1 MQTLSDV
8 ERASI
13 KSLTPNARNAR
24 THSPKQIRQIANS
37 IEAFVFVN
45 PVLVD
50 EAGIIL
56 AGHGRVAAA
65 KRLGIDEVPIVRI
78 GHLSQAQKRAYVIA
92 DNQLALKAGWDDEI
106 LAIEFQALADLD
118 FDLSLTGFD
127 MGDIDRII
135 ADIGGTSPPDAPL
148 SPEDGPALTPP
159 GDLWRIGPHRL
170 ICADALRAETY
181 TRLMQ
186 GDEAEL
192 VLTDPPCNVPINGHV
207 SGLGKAEPPR
217 VRYGV
222 GRDDAGRLSRL
233 SRVGLRQIARR
244 QLQWRNPFH
253 LYGLATRR
261 NAARRRRAGLRG
273 TQKICVWV
281 KANGGMGSL
290 YRSQHELVFLFKAG
304 TKPHINNINLGR

>member
-1 MQTLSDV
+1 MQTLADV

-37 IEAFVFVN
+37 IEAFGFVN

-78 GHLSQAQKRAYVIA
+78 GHLSQAQRRAYGIA
-92 DNQLALKAGWDDEI
+92 DNQLALEAGWDDEI

-148 SPEDGPALTPP
+148 SPEDGPALTRP

-192 VLTDPPCNVPINGHV
+192 VFTDPPCNVPINGHV
-207 SGLGKAEPPR
+207 SGLGKQNHREFAMASGEMTPDAFRGFLGSVYGRLRNASCNGAIHFICMDWRHAETLLAAAEP
-217 VRYGV
+217 VYSELKKSAYG
-222 GRDDAGRLSRL
+222 
-233 SRVGLRQIARR
+233 
-244 QLQWRNPFH
+244 
-253 LYGLATRR
+253 
-261 NAARRRRAGLRG
+261 
-273 TQKICVWV
+273 
-281 KANGGMGSL
+281 
-290 YRSQHELVFLFKAG
+290 
-304 TKPHINNINLGR
+304 